1 LITLKN
7 VSNRLWDKPILKN
20 INWET
25 ELGQSWAILGPN
37 GAGKTTLANLILGK
51 LPYCGA
57 IKHDTNISN
66 LSEIAHV
73 SLEQQKNLVSREE
86 KKDLF
91 VEYSGIEEHF
101 LTGREFMDPKG
112 KNPKKTL
119 KIAKK
124 LGLEFILEN
133 PIRFYSNGEARKTLI
148 GKSLLSDPKLLIL
161 DEPFEGLDVKS
172 VIWLKQTISSLIRKG
187 LAIFLII
194 NRIEDIIPEMTH
206 VLCLKSGAVFAKGE
220 RAEVL
225 TSAKIKLL
233 YENKKFEEGNGDNL
247 LYENEVWEINS
258 SKKMANI
265 DQDPVILMRKVNVR
279 YGKKIVLENF
289 NWTVRNGEN
298 WKIVGPNGAGK
309 STLLSLIT
317 ADNLKVYSNEI
328 YLFGNQRGS
337 GESIWDIK
345 RRIGHVSPEF
355 QVKYRESVTV
365 LKVVLSGFFDT
376 VGLYN
381 SVTGEQKETALN
393 WMKFFEIENLAKS
406 NFTRLSYG
414 QQRLVLIARALV
426 KSPTLLILDEP
437 CQGLDWANRNR
448 VLALIDRIGH
458 QSETQLIYVTHIA
471 SDKLNCINHELC
483 FEEGPSGSFLPSFS

>member
-1 LITLKN
+1 MITLKN

-206 VLCLKSGAVFAKGE
+206 VLCLKSGTVFAKGE

-225 TSAKIKLL
+225 TSAKMKLL
-233 YENKKFEEGNGDNL
+233 YENKKFEEGYGDNL
-247 LYENEVWEINS
+247 LYENEVQEINS